1 MKASFKRVL
10 YLPTLLVCCQLAYCM
25 LGSILPA
32 NAQSADSLVKLKNA
46 NPQQRA
52 RMQSDL
58 MKTRLAL
65 SDAQYKQVAA
75 LNLAYALKIEPIL
88 KSDDSKFS
96 KYGRIKP
103 LLEEKDEKLKT
114 VFTKEQYDK
123 YDAVK
128 KEIMDKMREFNK
140 YSN

>member
-1 MKASFKRVL
+1 
-10 YLPTLLVCCQLAYCM
+10 M